1 MKYYRGNNHS
11 SRHSNR
17 NNETV
22 RKTVKWGMFIVF
34 FVGLFAVSV
43 YLFRSSGPASETPP
57 DNEGVTAKQ
66 RSQDE
71 ELSADVQAGRIE
83 MAPGIPE
90 VRVKNTAKLQDVRG
104 GGGVGEAK
112 RGTKDGVF
120 YHTVTATLPEID
132 REAYFYEGWLV
143 RKVPFDYFSTGEMVT
158 NKEGEFVL
166 EWEGE
171 EGASYADYTEVVITL
186 EPRDNDPSP
195 ADHVLE
201 GTFRE

>member
-1 MKYYRGNNHS
+1 MKYYQGNNHS
-11 SRHSNR
+11 SRKSGG

-22 RKTVKWGMFIVF
+22 RTTVKWGMFIVF
-34 FVGLFAVSV
+34 FIGLFVFSV
-43 YLFRSSGPASETPP
+43 YQFRSSGSTSEPSSEN
-57 DNEGVTAKQ
+57 NEMVADE
-66 RSQDE
+66 RSSEQNESMQE
-71 ELSADVQAGRIE
+71 ETDTIE
-83 MAPGIPE
+83 VAPGMPE
-90 VRVKNTAKLQDVRG
+90 IRVRNTTNLEDVRG
-104 GGGVGEAK
+104 GGGSGEAK

-120 YHTVTATLPEID
+120 YHTVTATLPEIN

-171 EGASYADYTEVVITL
+171 EGENYEDYTEVVITL

-195 ADHVLE
+195 AEHVLE